1 MYIRGV
7 SKRSPRLSLQKHYAS
22 EHSLKLLEAPI
33 QLKCCDLNRGDFA
46 YSENSLSFFAQ
57 VSLFIEHPTRRDDS
71 TQQLANNLLSQ
82 FSYRFLMLFL
92 HTFHHFVTHS
102 TREFNL
108 DTPELAQRGTASVS
122 TQKTFAIRDLRS
134 FRIGSSSKTISSLS
148 VVAVGSIDIYTGA
161 QVSKD
166 RVKSPLTFGC

>member
-122 TQKTFAIRDLRS
+122 TQKHSRSAIFARFESDPVRK
-134 FRIGSSSKTISSLS
+134 RYR
-148 VVAVGSIDIYTGA
+148 AY
-161 QVSKD
+161 
-166 RVKSPLTFGC
+166 R